1 MKTIKDDLVATG
13 DWSEEQAQLAVE
25 FNFKCAYCDKD
36 LISSVD
42 NHREWQTDHI
52 VPSYANGKDT
62 LENYALSCRTC
73 NTIKH
78 IWNPLE
84 AYNGEGE
91 PSKIELIK
99 IARSHVTTV
108 RAKEQSDLD
117 QYKNIIAKYYKAI
130 KQGC

>member
-1 MKTIKDDLVATG
+1 MSKIKDELIATG

-25 FNFKCAYCDKD
+25 FNFECAYCDKN

-42 NHREWQTDHI
+42 SHREWQTDHI
-52 VPSYANGKDT
+52 VPSSANGKDIP
-62 LENYALSCRTC
+62 ENYALSCRTC

-84 AYNGEGE
+84 AYTGKGA
-91 PSKIELIK
+91 PSKNELIK
-99 IARSHVTTV
+99 IARSYVHTV

-117 QYKNIIAKYYKAI
+117 KYLKIIAQYS
-130 KQGC
+130 

>member
-25 FNFKCAYCDKD
+25 FNFKCAYCDKN

-52 VPSYANGKDT
+52 VPSYENGEDK

-78 IWNPLE
+78 IWNPLK
-84 AYNGEGE
+84 AYIGKGV
-91 PSKIELIK
+91 PSKRELIE
-99 IARSHVTTV
+99 ISRSYVSTV
-108 RAKEQSDLD
+108 RAKEKSDLD
-117 QYKNIIAKYYKAI
+117 KYQEIIAKYS
-130 KQGC
+130 